1 MKGLKSFRKN
11 FGSGSSFG
19 DGNRYNIIGMYGAG

>member
-1 MKGLKSFRKN
+1 MKGLKFQKN